1 MRNCVKVGSFRKVEN
16 RWLREKYGEFRAT
29 SLDSPPYS
37 CSYYFTLS
45 LKTRLP
51 KP

>member
-1 MRNCVKVGSFRKVEN
+1 MKGGSLRKAEN
-16 RWLREKYGEFRAT
+16 RWLREKYGSLRAT
-29 SLDSPPYS
+29 SLDSRPHS
-37 CSYYFTLS
+37 CSYYSTLS